1 VLFAAIV
8 SSHLFDSWKYNA
20 FISREIKDVVI
31 GTPVE
36 NGRFEIDANSL
47 YSGPIDVLF
56 SIALRDLALSEDAL
70 IDLTG
75 KRCEILVT
83 RPTGESET
91 WEAVTIQCN
100 RIGAGSQLV
109 NSLFPL
115 TSVSSSPV
123 KKPSSRL

>member
-1 VLFAAIV
+1 MSRDTNNVTSRLSRSRLSLLVLLIAVILVLFAAIV

-70 IDLTG
+70 IDLT
-75 KRCEILVT
+75 
-83 RPTGESET
+83 
-91 WEAVTIQCN
+91 
-100 RIGAGSQLV
+100 
-109 NSLFPL
+109 
-115 TSVSSSPV
+115 V